1 MLCKKA
7 LLNDATSL
15 SAYLYQLAIDHLLGN
30 FHNFMNG
37 SIIKLLVSGLYHHND
52 HSPIYTLIN
61 KAYATQGPKEK
72 IPLADSTVHV
82 WVQLVLY
89 PTGKIV

>member
-1 MLCKKA
+1 
-7 LLNDATSL
+7 
-15 SAYLYQLAIDHLLGN
+15 
-30 FHNFMNG
+30 MNG
-37 SIIKLLVSGLYHHND
+37 FFIKVLASGLYHHND

-82 WVQLVLY
+82 WVHLVLY